1 MTEKW
6 YETEKDRI
14 QKYIKNIEIS
24 MEQDDILFNQK
35 LDAAQERFLASLA
48 SYTQAHEYKLSRQ
61 KSLLQD
67 LHDTVGR
74 IERAADSALAQ
85 TKREALRESRAKD
98 RKIAELEKQLREAPQ
113 SAGQSRA
120 GAGQSGQLAKA
131 STLAIFDSIL
141 FAISNWSTAGDTAP
155 DVELASQAI
164 LFPTVYERVMR
175 GNEDYLIME
184 VPMPA
189 AMEVVKRGREL
200 VSHFRTVSTASLVDS
215 EAWKT
220 YAGEVHQWWVRDGL
234 PLLYGA
240 RDDDWDDDVPLSL
253 EEMKMWKE
261 EPASR
266 ALSFPLIFDGMEL
279 VKEFSEEI
287 RDTTGLPDFNKDT
300 LNTRLEATF

>member
-14 QKYIKNIEIS
+14 QKHIKNIEVT
-24 MEQDDILFNQK
+24 MEQDEILFTQK
-35 LDAAQERFLASLA
+35 LEIAQTRFEAALS
-48 SYTQAHEYKLSRQ
+48 SYSQAHEHKLSRQ
-61 KSLLQD
+61 KSVLQD

-85 TKREALRESRAKD
+85 AKREALRDLRAKD
-98 RKIAELEKQLREAPQ
+98 RKIAELEKQIKNGVHQA
-113 SAGQSRA
+113 SDASKDA
-120 GAGQSGQLAKA
+120 SQSGSLAKA

-164 LFPTVYERVMR
+164 LFPAVYERIMR
-175 GNEDYLIME
+175 GNQDYLITE
-184 VPMPA
+184 VPA
-189 AMEVVKRGREL
+189 AATEVVKRGREL
-200 VSHFRTVSTASLVDS
+200 VSHFRTVSEASLVDS

-220 YAGEVHQWWVRDGL
+220 HADGVHQWWIRDGL

-279 VKEFSEEI
+279 VERFSQEI
-287 RDTTGLPDFNKDT
+287 RDGTGLPEFNKET
-300 LNTRLEATF
+300 LATRLEVTP